1 MLRSDNDAD
10 KERFRSL
17 LIESIIMHPS
27 LNHLSPDKKKS
38 LIGFL
43 TEQKDGLIVLD
54 KSDTQIRLRAL
65 TKAASDAK
73 RLAHSLTLLNKHD
86 IDVFNLTNSDKSDL
100 SERTTNLKKM
110 AQELETIAQHRV
122 EDTSNYARKARML
135 RALYAW
141 PLITKLQEYE
151 ISTTIRNDFAS
162 TSAYVQPNESVQYLP
177 DVQGNATVAMRCIM
191 LALHSSN
198 SKNLDWSLT
207 VSLIKLGKPLV
218 EQTVIQTK
226 ALLKVKEIMTPY
238 VNQLHYAM
246 SLTVDALETHTDDK
260 QYSNISDRQNQP
272 QPTRKPRAVDN

>member
-10 KERFRSL
+10 QKRFRSL
-17 LIESIIMHPS
+17 LIESILMHPS
-27 LNHLSPDKKKS
+27 LDHLSPDRKES
-38 LIGFL
+38 LIRFL

-65 TKAASDAK
+65 AKAASDAK

-86 IDVFNLTNSDKSDL
+86 IDVFNLTNSEKSDL

-122 EDTSNYARKARML
+122 EDTSNYARKTKML
-135 RALYAW
+135 RALYAR

-151 ISTTIRNDFAS
+151 ISTSIRNDFVS
-162 TSAYVQPNESVQYLP
+162 TSAYIQPNESVQYLP
-177 DVQGNATVAMRCIM
+177 DIQGNATAAMRCVM

-198 SKNLDWSLT
+198 SNNLDWSLT

-226 ALLKVKEIMTPY
+226 TLLELREIMTPY
-238 VNQLHYAM
+238 INQLHYAM
-246 SLTVDALETHTDDK
+246 SLTVDALETHREGK
-260 QYSNISDRQNQP
+260 EHQNISNRQVQP
-272 QPTRKPRAVDN
+272 QPILKLRAVDN

>member
-10 KERFRSL
+10 QKRFRSL
-17 LIESIIMHPS
+17 LIESILMHPS
-27 LNHLSPDKKKS
+27 LDHLSPDRKES
-38 LIGFL
+38 LIRFL

-65 TKAASDAK
+65 AKAASDAK

-86 IDVFNLTNSDKSDL
+86 IDVFNLTNSEKSDL

-110 AQELETIAQHRV
+110 AQELEIIAQHRV
-122 EDTSNYARKARML
+122 EDTSNYARKTKML
-135 RALYAW
+135 RALYAR

-151 ISTTIRNDFAS
+151 ISTSIRNDFVS
-162 TSAYVQPNESVQYLP
+162 TSAYIQPNESVQYLP
-177 DVQGNATVAMRCIM
+177 DIQGNATAAMRCVM

-198 SKNLDWSLT
+198 SNNLDWSLT

-226 ALLKVKEIMTPY
+226 ALLELREIMTPY
-238 VNQLHYAM
+238 INQLHYAM
-246 SLTVDALETHTDDK
+246 SLTVDALETHREGK
-260 QYSNISDRQNQP
+260 EHSNISNRQVQP
-272 QPTRKPRAVDN
+272 QPILKLRAVDN

>member
-10 KERFRSL
+10 QKRFRSL
-17 LIESIIMHPS
+17 LIESILMHPS
-27 LNHLSPDKKKS
+27 LDHLSPDRKDS

-65 TKAASDAK
+65 AKAASDAK

-86 IDVFNLTNSDKSDL
+86 IDVFNLTNSEKSDL

-110 AQELETIAQHRV
+110 AQQLEIIAQHRV
-122 EDTSNYARKARML
+122 EDTSNYARKTKML
-135 RALYAW
+135 RALYAR

-151 ISTTIRNDFAS
+151 ISTNIRNDFVS
-162 TSAYVQPNESVQYLP
+162 TSAYIQPNESVQYLP
-177 DVQGNATVAMRCIM
+177 DIQGNATAAMRCVM

-198 SKNLDWSLT
+198 TKNLDWSLT

-218 EQTVIQTK
+218 EQTAIQTK
-226 ALLKVKEIMTPY
+226 TLLELREIMTPY

-246 SLTVDALETHTDDK
+246 SLTVDALETHTEGK
-260 QYSNISDRQNQP
+260 EH
-272 QPTRKPRAVDN
+272 